1 MSDTLTKERPTAAKL
16 ANEDVID
23 FLTRNP
29 DFLNR
34 NPELYD
40 ILTPPKEKTEKGV
53 VDFQHYLVK
62 RLKEDRND
70 VLQSAREIV
79 ETARTNM
86 SNIARIHAAVLA
98 LLESQS
104 FEEFVR
110 TITTD
115 FASLLDV
122 DIVSLVI
129 ETDTDTIPHIDIPGV
144 RITRPGMTDLLMQKD
159 TVVLDSTG
167 TALAELYGGGATLVK
182 SHALLRIDIG
192 PGIPPAL
199 LAFGSRDPALFS
211 PGQAT
216 DLIVFLGR
224 VIERTFRAWLD
235 VPQS

>member
-1 MSDTLTKERPTAAKL
+1 MSDTLTKEKPSKAPL
-16 ANEDVID
+16 AGEDVID
-23 FLTRNP
+23 YLTSHP

-34 NPELYD
+34 HPELYE
-40 ILTPPKEKTEKGV
+40 ILTPPKEKTDRGV

-98 LLESQS
+98 LLEARN
-104 FEEFVR
+104 FEEFIRAMTV
-110 TITTD
+110 D
-115 FASLLDV
+115 FASLLEV

-144 RITRPGMTDLLMQKD
+144 RVTRPGMADLLMQERNA
-159 TVVLDSTG
+159 LLETG
-167 TALAELYGGGATLVK
+167 AASLPELYGGGANLVK
-182 SHALLRIDIG
+182 SHALLRLNIG

-199 LAFGSRDPALFS
+199 LAFGSRDPSAFAA
-211 PGQAT
+211 GQAT

-224 VIERTFRAWLD
+224 VIERSFRAWLD
-235 VPQS
+235 LPQD